1 MLLKSPG
8 VIKVKPLVLTA
19 SLSGDVFA
27 MMIVRML
34 WASVAM
40 DSLKEV
46 AFVGL
51 YEVGPRLS

>member
-1 MLLKSPG
+1 MSRLSKQRLHYS
-8 VIKVKPLVLTA
+8 A

-27 MMIVRML
+27 MMIARML

-40 DSLKEV
+40 DSSVEM

-51 YEVGPRLS
+51 CDVGPRLS